1 MSAFHSTVSRRT
13 FMKALGL
20 SAAGI
25 GAAGASAPVFRD
37 LDELMSSE
45 AFPKK
50 PWWVKT
56 ADKPTVEIDW
66 DVTKRY
72 DRRLNFLNANIKAN
86 YYPKEQAEATATGA
100 EYKKTQMAA
109 NAPGY
114 TRKTRAFSDAYAKMM
129 GTMTSSTYSFAG
141 ITGTSITQ
149 TPTELG
155 VPKWEGTPE
164 ENSRL
169 LAAAARIYGA
179 IFSGFT
185 ELDNAWR
192 NKLVISHTI
201 GTAGRIVYE
210 DVDLGYSVKDPTGEM
225 AEKWVIPTK
234 PMWGVGFAAAESLFA
249 QKVGPSLTPG
259 NHSFGRTAG
268 RSTYIGLFN
277 LLRTLGYQFLGTPF
291 MTQNLFNSSALHI
304 MTGNA
309 EASRQNNFSLSP
321 IGGPRFQSGENG
333 VTDLPL
339 APTNPIDAGMFRFCH
354 SCGKCA
360 DACPPQ
366 AISLDKKPSWEIPL
380 LEGKPDTTHN
390 AGVKSFWLNWASC
403 TIGRSQLA
411 GRCEICWAVCPFNEG
426 REAVVHDII
435 KAVTANT
442 GIFGGFFTDM
452 SKAFGYGVRE
462 GEAKEDWWNEPQ
474 SVFGVESEIFAK
486 YER

>member
-1 MSAFHSTVSRRT
+1 
-13 FMKALGL
+13 MKRLGL
-20 SAAGI
+20 VSVGVGV
-25 GAAGASAPVFRD
+25 GAAAIAAPVFQD
-37 LDELMSSE
+37 LDDLMSSE
-45 AFPKK
+45 ASPKK

-56 ADKPTVEIDW
+56 VDKPTIDIDW
-66 DVTKRY
+66 DATKRY

-86 YYPKEQAEATATGA
+86 YLPERQTEATAVGTDF
-100 EYKKTQMAA
+100 KKAKMAA

-114 TRKTRAFSDAYAKMM
+114 TEKTRAFSDAYSKMM
-129 GTMTSSTYSFAG
+129 GIMTSATSATYTFAG
-141 ITGTSITQ
+141 ITGTGISQ
-149 TPTELG
+149 TPEQLG
-155 VPKWEGTPE
+155 IPKWQGTPE

-169 LAAAARIYGA
+169 LAASSRIYGA

-192 NKLVISHTI
+192 NKLVITHTI

-234 PMWGVGFAAAESLFA
+234 PMWGVGFASAESLFA
-249 QKVGPSLTPG
+249 QKTGPSLTPG
-259 NHSFGRTAG
+259 NHSFGRTTG
-268 RSTYIGLFN
+268 RSTYVGLFN
-277 LLRTLGYQFLGTPF
+277 LLRTLGYQFLGTPS
-291 MTQNLFNSSALHI
+291 MTSNLFNSSALHI

-309 EASRQNNFSLSP
+309 EASRQNNYALTP

-366 AISLDKKPSWEIPL
+366 AISLDKNPSWEIPL
-380 LEGKPDTTHN
+380 CDGKKSTFHN
-390 AGVKSFWLNWASC
+390 PGTKSFWLNWALC

-426 REAVVHDII
+426 RGAVVHDVI

-442 GIFGGFFTDM
+442 GILGGFFTSM
-452 SKAFGYGVRE
+452 SKTFGYGVRE

-474 SVFGVESEIFAK
+474 PVFGVESEIFAK
-486 YER
+486 YEK